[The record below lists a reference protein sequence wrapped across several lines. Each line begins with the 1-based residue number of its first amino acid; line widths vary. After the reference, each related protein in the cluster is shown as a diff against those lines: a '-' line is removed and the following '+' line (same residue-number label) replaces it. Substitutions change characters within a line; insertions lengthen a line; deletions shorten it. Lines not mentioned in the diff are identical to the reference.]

1 MQKKLKK
8 PDLKRIRITD
18 ELFGQ
23 YAGRIGEKILDYQ
36 WKILTDDLEGS
47 EPTYCIENFR
57 IAAGE
62 KKGERKGVVFQDT
75 DLYKWLESVAFSIA
89 GGMAGIYE
97 EKADEVIDLIS
108 RAQESDGYLNTY
120 FQINAPERKWKNLI
134 EGHELYTSGHMME
147 AAAAYYVITGK
158 EKILEV
164 ARKNAD
170 LICRVFGKEE
180 GQIHGYPGHEEVEV
194 GLIKLYKVTG
204 EKRYL
209 EQAKYFIDERGTE
222 PNYIRKEE
230 AERNGEPEFFPEFK
244 DYDLEYSQAHKPPR
258 EQTEAV
264 GHAVRDM
271 YMCAAM
277 ADLAEEYE
285 DKGLENACIKIWDNM
300 TKRRMYI
307 TGGIGSSG
315 FRERFT
321 TDYDLP
327 NDSGYCETCASIGLM
342 MFGQRMAS
350 LTGKASYYDEVERAL
365 YNTVLAGINI
375 EGNRYFYVNPLEVVP
390 QFCTEHT
397 SMQHVKAVR
406 QKWFSVACCP
416 PNIAR
421 TLASLGQY
429 IYALGD
435 DALYIHQF
443 ISSSIKTEV
452 NEANI
457 SLEMASDLL
466 ESGKVSIK
474 AEVSAETALMI
485 RVPGF
490 SKSGDIRVD
499 GTETDVD
506 VADGYVRLGI
516 SSGSHTIEL
525 KFDTAP
531 KWLAANNNVRENA
544 GKMALMKGPMVY
556 CLEEEDNGDHLSEVY
571 VKQGTEIEV
580 DKPDERLAGRL
591 PVLKYKGYRVKSAG
605 VGSDELY
612 GEVKFEKE
620 ETELKAVPYSQWNNR
635 SDGEMLVWQ
644 KAVI

>member
-1 MQKKLKK
+1 MPKKLKK

-36 WKILTDDLEGS
+36 WKILTDELEGS

-62 KKGERKGVVFQDT
+62 KQGERKGVVFQDT

-89 GGMAGIYE
+89 GGMAGDFE
-97 EKADEVIDLIS
+97 EKADRVIELIAK
-108 RAQESDGYLNTY
+108 AQESDGYLNTY
-120 FQINAPERKWKNLI
+120 FQINAPERKWKNLA
-134 EGHELYTSGHMME
+134 EGHELYTAGHMME

-164 ARKNAD
+164 AKKNAD
-170 LICRVFGKEE
+170 LICRVFGKGE
-180 GQIHGYPGHEEVEV
+180 GQVHGYPGHEEVEV
-194 GLIKLYKVTG
+194 GLIKLYRVTG
-204 EKRYL
+204 EKKYL
-209 EQAKYFIDERGTE
+209 EQARYFIDERGTE
-222 PNYIRKEE
+222 PNYLRQEI
-230 AERNGEPEFFPEFK
+230 ERNGQPEFFPEFK
-244 DYDLEYSQAHKPPR
+244 NYDLEYSQSHKPPR
-258 EQTEAV
+258 EQSEAV

-271 YMCAAM
+271 YMCSAM

-285 DKGLENACIKIWDNM
+285 DKELETACVRIWNNM

-327 NDSGYCETCASIGLM
+327 NASGYCETCASIGLM

-390 QFCTEHT
+390 EFCTEHT
-397 SMQHVKAVR
+397 AMQHVKAVR

-429 IYALGD
+429 IYALGE

-443 ISSSIKTEV
+443 ISSTISTSIGSAEIV
-452 NEANI
+452 
-457 SLEMASDLL
+457 LEMNSDLL
-466 ESGKVSIK
+466 DTGRVDIKAAVSGK
-474 AEVSAETALMI
+474 ETSLMI
-485 RVPGF
+485 RIPGF
-490 SKSGDIRVD
+490 SESGNVRVD
-499 GTETDVD
+499 ESELDVK
-506 VADGYVRLGI
+506 VSDGYIRLELSEGTH
-516 SSGSHTIEL
+516 SIEL

-531 KWLAANNNVRENA
+531 KWFAANNNVREDA
-544 GKMALMKGPMVY
+544 GKMALMKGPLVY
-556 CLEEEDNGDHLSEVY
+556 CLEEEDNGDHLSEIY
-571 VKQGTEIEV
+571 VEQSTEVKAE
-580 DKPDERLAGRL
+580 KPDERLAGKL
-591 PVLKYKGYRVKSAG
+591 PVLKYKGYRVKSVG
-605 VGSDELY
+605 VENNELY
-612 GEVKFEKE
+612 GEVKFRKE
-620 ETELKAVPYSQWNNR
+620 ETELRAVPYSQWNNR

-644 KAVI
+644 KAVV